1 MIDSPDEIFGS
12 DDASLFECND
22 KDLKAKAICNSI
34 IPRLLEIVRGCVTEI
49 RRVYGVDALD
59 VSTLCWSPHS
69 AESRGNGYA
78 CDFRSASAG
87 LEVKRV
93 KGRPM
98 RILELRLL
106 LSRKGVW
113 PMLHLHRGNL
123 EKDILGAMATFVK
136 QHEVE
141 ILSLIVAMAGQ
152 MFVYKDKHSIA
163 STDWFPLSKSIS
175 ALTNFRVFDMSIHG
189 FQVPMPIER
198 NKHDRAV
205 ALFTVLFPLYWA
217 LAEIGEG
224 REPIAFGKMVRKAF
238 EYRKCKAI
246 EWGKASSKQ
255 ADCFVEDNSI
265 AKTLADARSK
275 VPVGRRWQVFE
286 RDNWRCVSCGRGADE
301 GAILEVDHILPRS
314 KGGKDTLDNF
324 QTLCRECNIGKSN
337 KSQKDLRKKE
347 VRVRR

>member
-22 KDLKAKAICNSI
+22 KDLKAKAIRNSI

-49 RRVYGVDALD
+49 RRVYGVDAFD

-69 AESRGNGYA
+69 AESRGKGYA

-113 PMLHLHRGNL
+113 P
-123 EKDILGAMATFVK
+123 
-136 QHEVE
+136 
-141 ILSLIVAMAGQ
+141 
-152 MFVYKDKHSIA
+152 
-163 STDWFPLSKSIS
+163 
-175 ALTNFRVFDMSIHG
+175 
-189 FQVPMPIER
+189 
-198 NKHDRAV
+198 
-205 ALFTVLFPLYWA
+205 
-217 LAEIGEG
+217 
-224 REPIAFGKMVRKAF
+224 
-238 EYRKCKAI
+238 
-246 EWGKASSKQ
+246 
-255 ADCFVEDNSI
+255 
-265 AKTLADARSK
+265 
-275 VPVGRRWQVFE
+275 
-286 RDNWRCVSCGRGADE
+286 
-301 GAILEVDHILPRS
+301 

-337 KSQKDLRKKE
+337 KSQKDLRSIRAGSNVSINAGGK
-347 VRVRR
+347 RRFA